1 MVRGNK
7 NKPRGWRSPAVEV
20 SKMPKTHSAASHNG
34 KIHSSRVLIA
44 PVKSTAPL
52 AKTQSHSRL
61 SVSLD
66 VLTAGKVRDLA
77 FNERTSD
84 SAVVEAALRQFF
96 DSGSATNLQAI
107 LIRLGIAPRRRKA

>member
-1 MVRGNK
+1 
-7 NKPRGWRSPAVEV
+7 
-20 SKMPKTHSAASHNG
+20 MPKTDSTASHNG
-34 KIHSSRVLIA
+34 KIHTSRVLVA
-44 PVKSTAPL
+44 PVRSIVTL
-52 AKTQSHSRL
+52 ARKQSHSRL

-96 DSGSATNLQAI
+96 DSGSAMNLQAI
-107 LIRLGIAPRRRKA
+107 LVRLGIAPRRRKA

>member
-1 MVRGNK
+1 
-7 NKPRGWRSPAVEV
+7 
-20 SKMPKTHSAASHNG
+20 MPKTHSAASHNG